1 MISAER
7 HFDGIINQ
15 FGSVKP
21 CVVIG
26 AKIQVDTK
34 FGGITLQNRGTV

>member
-26 AKIQVDTK
+26 AKIQVDTSGYEVWWYNATK
-34 FGGITLQNRGTV
+34 